1 MTVLAQLDEPQR
13 AVKLPLGPDTLER
26 LDAIFPGYQPAPEHY
41 AW

>member
-26 LDAIFPGYQPAPEHY
+26 LDAIFPSYQPAPEHY